1 MLKHKKILIILAAV
15 LTLTLAGLA
24 VYYIF
29 FKKTEGPSLPREEI
43 SSLTEEL
50 APEAKERLIPITEEA
65 VLAASLVGSNTAT
78 GTEKIIYA
86 AWDGS
91 VNQINYNGQDKN
103 KIGLAAVERIGEVKI
118 SPNGELLSF
127 RYGLATGLNRYLIYN
142 IASRSL
148 KTLPQNVMGVSF
160 GPSSE
165 ILLLT
170 SGSGGAK
177 IIQSSAD
184 LSKNKE
190 ITTSKIPDL
199 VLDWYNENSVALK
212 TRPSGLAQGILYL
225 LDLKTKKT
233 KRVMGG
239 VYGLTSNFSP
249 SGKKVLISQTDADGF
264 SLQAAAI
271 NLEKNTQRNL
281 NLFTLPEKCA
291 WSQDERVV
299 FCSVIKADRAENYIM
314 PDDYYKRRVRS
325 NGEEVIRVNLET
337 GQVQKI
343 MANVFDATNLFLSP
357 DESYLFFINKIDGR
371 LYRLTL

>member
-170 SGSGGAK
+170 IGSGGAK

>member
-15 LTLTLAGLA
+15 LTLTLVGLA

-29 FKKTEGPSLPREEI
+29 FKKTGGPSLPREEI
-43 SSLTEEL
+43 SPLTEEL

-170 SGSGGAK
+170 IGSGGAK